1 MYGALEDARK
11 RGSIEAVARRSFWE
25 NRPFPELM
33 IGLIAVAIAVIVAG
47 TVLAHAFRDVK
58 KRRDTITVTGS
69 AREPITANQVT
80 WKLTVTAQKRKAA
93 DASRMLR
100 GEVRRVRAFLH
111 EGGISD
117 QDVTLPPITVNQVQR
132 QVSRKHF
139 VIEYVLAQGFQVTT
153 GDVDKLEATA
163 GSVSTLLEQGLTL
176 TVGRLS
182 YTSTELTE
190 VRLKA
195 LQAGTKNASERAK
208 TIVEGVG
215 GHLGGV
221 RSALLGVYQIV
232 PRNSNQ
238 ISDYGIND
246 TSTKEKDVV
255 AVVSVTFGV
264 D

>member
-1 MYGALEDARK
+1 M
-11 RGSIEAVARRSFWE
+11 ARRPVWGD
-25 NRPFPELM
+25 RPIPELM
-33 IGLIAVAIAVIVAG
+33 IGLIALSIAVIVAG

-69 AREPITANQVT
+69 AREPVTANLASWRV
-80 WKLTVTAQKRKAA
+80 TVTAQRRKAG
-93 DASRMLR
+93 DASRLLR
-100 GEVRRVRAFLH
+100 REVTAVRAFLRG
-111 EGGISD
+111 GGIAD
-117 QDVTLPPITVNQVQR
+117 EDVTVPPITINQTQR
-132 QVSRKHF
+132 RIARKRF
-139 VIEYVLAQGFQVTT
+139 VAEYVLAQTFQITT

-163 GSVSTLLEQGLTL
+163 GSATDLLEQGLTL

-182 YTSTELTE
+182 YSSTVLTE
-190 VRLKA
+190 ARLKA
-195 LQAGTKNASERAK
+195 LQAATKNASERAK

-221 RSALLGVYQIV
+221 RSASLGVYQIV
-232 PRNSNQ
+232 PRNSSE